1 MRTRGRSDPAA
12 GPFDLANGE
21 IMENQLSSEERN
33 WAMAAHLCGLLWL
46 AGGSGLIF
54 FPFGSLVLFTILGPL
69 IIWRTKGQTMPFVA
83 EQAKE
88 SLNFQITVFL
98 LALVCAALIA
108 ILIGFVLLWILGI
121 LNLVLVII
129 AAVQVSDGKPYRYPF
144 CLRLVK

>member
-1 MRTRGRSDPAA
+1 MD
-12 GPFDLANGE
+12 
-21 IMENQLSSEERN
+21 LSSDERN

-46 AGGSGLIF
+46 LGGPGLIF
-54 FPFGSLVLFTILGPL
+54 LPFGSLVLFTILGPL

-98 LALVCAALIA
+98 LGLVFVVLAFV
-108 ILIGFVLLWILGI
+108 LIGFVLLWLLGVA
-121 LNLVLVII
+121 NLILVII
-129 AAVQVSDGKPYRYPF
+129 AAIQVSGGKPYRYPF

>member
-1 MRTRGRSDPAA
+1 MD
-12 GPFDLANGE
+12 
-21 IMENQLSSEERN
+21 LSSDERN

-46 AGGSGLIF
+46 LGGPGLIF
-54 FPFGSLVLFTILGPL
+54 LPFGSLVLFTILGPL

-98 LALVCAALIA
+98 LGLVFVVLAFV
-108 ILIGFVLLWILGI
+108 LIGFVLLWLLGVA
-121 LNLVLVII
+121 NLILVII
-129 AAVQVSDGKPYRYPF
+129 AAIQVSSGKPYRYPF

>member
-1 MRTRGRSDPAA
+1 MTNELTA
-12 GPFDLANGE
+12 
-21 IMENQLSSEERN
+21 EERN

-46 AGGSGLIF
+46 VGGTGLIF
-54 FPFGSLVLFTILGPL
+54 VPFGGLVLFTMLGPL
-69 IIWRTKGQTMPFVA
+69 IIWLTKGQSMPFVA

-98 LALVCAALIA
+98 LGLLFLVMALV
-108 ILIGFVLLWILGI
+108 LIGFLFLWILG
-121 LNLVLVII
+121 LVNLILVII

>member
-1 MRTRGRSDPAA
+1 MIAQLQV
-12 GPFDLANGE
+12 DLAARD
-21 IMENQLSSEERN
+21 IMENQIDSEQRN

-46 AGGSGLIF
+46 AGGTGLIF
-54 FPFGSLVLFTILGPL
+54 IPFGSLVLFTILGPL

-98 LALVCAALIA
+98 LALACAALVF
-108 ILIGFVLLWILGI
+108 ILVGFVLLWILG
-121 LNLVLVII
+121 LVNLILVII
-129 AAVQVSDGKPYRYPF
+129 AAVSVSDGKPYRYPF

>member
-1 MRTRGRSDPAA
+1 M
-12 GPFDLANGE
+12 NGE
-21 IMENQLSSEERN
+21 LSSEERN

-46 AGGSGLIF
+46 VGGTGLIF
-54 FPFGSLVLFTILGPL
+54 VPFGGLVLFTMLGPL

-98 LALVCAALIA
+98 LALLFAALIFV
-108 ILIGFVLLWILGI
+108 LIGFVFLWILGVA
-121 LNLVLVII
+121 NLILVII
-129 AAVQVSDGKPYRYPF
+129 AAIQVSDGKPYRYPF

>member
-1 MRTRGRSDPAA
+1 MD
-12 GPFDLANGE
+12 
-21 IMENQLSSEERN
+21 LSSDERN

-46 AGGSGLIF
+46 LGGPGLIF
-54 FPFGSLVLFTILGPL
+54 LPFGSLVLFTILGPL

-98 LALVCAALIA
+98 LGLVFALLALVLV
-108 ILIGFVLLWILGI
+108 GFVLLWLLGVA
-121 LNLVLVII
+121 NLVLVII
-129 AAVQVSDGKPYRYPF
+129 AAIQTSSGKPYRYPF